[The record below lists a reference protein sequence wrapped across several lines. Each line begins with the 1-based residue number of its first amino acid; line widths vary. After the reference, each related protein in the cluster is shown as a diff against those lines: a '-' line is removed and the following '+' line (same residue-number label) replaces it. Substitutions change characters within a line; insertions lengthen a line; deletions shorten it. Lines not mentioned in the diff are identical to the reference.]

1 MLSKLNLKQ
10 ETKKLEREKENI
22 YFEAFPKQTFNS
34 ILENMV

>member
-22 YFEAFPKQTFNS
+22 YFEVFSKANF
-34 ILENMV
+34 